1 MTIKRYNT
9 IRVFVK
15 SYCWERFK
23 EYSISQE
30 CIYLFD
36 IKKFGTAINIFIV
49 SMAYL
54 SSVKL
59 E

>member
-1 MTIKRYNT
+1 M
-9 IRVFVK
+9 
-15 SYCWERFK
+15 
-23 EYSISQE
+23 
-30 CIYLFD
+30 YLPFD
-36 IKKFGTAINIFIV
+36 IKKFGTAINIFNV